1 MVMTEDVEQVSLADA
16 AGPLVLALDAGSSS
30 ARAGLV
36 DAQGRRLAGSLVQTR
51 YQLQTTPDGGA
62 VLPPVELGEIVDDLI
77 DKALAAGGGTGKIAA
92 IASSTFWH
100 SLLGI
105 DEAGTPVSPL
115 YTWADTR
122 ATPMVARL
130 RERLD
135 AEAYHRRTGCIL
147 HPSYWPAK
155 LLWIQE
161 SQPDEWARA
170 RRWVSFGDYLLLRW
184 FGRASC
190 SISMASGTG
199 LFDETTL
206 TWDPPTLGAVGL
218 SPDKLAPLG
227 DEPLRGLL
235 PAYAARW
242 PALDG
247 LEWYPALGD
256 GACSNVGSGAA
267 DARFLGIT
275 IGTTGAMRLLWE
287 GPPVAPPPGLW
298 LYRLDARRVLLGGA
312 LSEGGNLFGWIGS
325 HLRLPDAAALSAALE
340 AIAPDSHGLTWL
352 PFLAGERSPGWVG
365 DARATLSGLTLDTTG
380 VEILRA
386 GLEAVAERFA
396 LLMRLIDAAM
406 PGQRTVVASGAALL
420 HDPVWMQ
427 ILADALGREV
437 VAPRVSEASFRGVAL
452 VALERLGVVRELET
466 AAAAALVEATRHLP
480 DPANHAIYQAA
491 LERQQALYHA
501 LIKEE

>member
-1 MVMTEDVEQVSLADA
+1 MAEDVDLEQVSLADA
-16 AGPLVLALDAGSSS
+16 AGPLVLAIDAGSSS

-36 DAQGRRLAGSLVQTR
+36 DAQGRRLAGTLVQTH
-51 YQLQTTPDGGA
+51 YLLETTQDGGA
-62 VLPPVELGEIVDDLI
+62 VLPPVELGSIVDDLI
-77 DKALAAGGGTGKIAA
+77 DRALAAGGGTGKIGA
-92 IASSTFWH
+92 IAISTFWH

-105 DEAGTPVSPL
+105 DESGAPVSPL

-122 ATPMVARL
+122 ATAMVPRL

-135 AEAYHRRTGCIL
+135 PETYHQRTGCIL

-161 SQPDEWARA
+161 RQPDEWTRA
-170 RRWVSFGDYLLLRW
+170 RRWVSFGDFLLLRW
-184 FGRASC
+184 FGRANC

-199 LFDETTL
+199 LFNETSL
-206 TWDPPTLGAVGL
+206 AWDAPTLAAVGL
-218 SPDKLAPLG
+218 EPDKLSPLG

-235 PAYAARW
+235 PAYATRW
-242 PALDG
+242 PALNA
-247 LEWYPALGD
+247 LPWFPALGD

-267 DARFLGIT
+267 DARFLGVT

-287 GPPVAPPPGLW
+287 GPAVAPPPGLW

-312 LSEGGNLFGWIGS
+312 LSEGGNLYGWIAS
-325 HLRLPDAAALSAALE
+325 HLRLPDASALPAALE

-365 DARATLSGLTLDTTG
+365 DARATLSGVTLDTTG
-380 VEILRA
+380 VEVLRA

-396 LLMRLIDAAM
+396 LLMRMIDAAI

-427 ILADALGREV
+427 IMADALGREV
-437 VAPRVSEASFRGVAL
+437 VAPRVSEAAFRGVAL

-466 AAAAALVEATRHLP
+466 AAAAALVEAPRYLP
-480 DPANHAIYQAA
+480 NPANHAVYQAA
-491 LERQQALYHA
+491 LERQQQLYRA
-501 LIKEE
+501 LIADA